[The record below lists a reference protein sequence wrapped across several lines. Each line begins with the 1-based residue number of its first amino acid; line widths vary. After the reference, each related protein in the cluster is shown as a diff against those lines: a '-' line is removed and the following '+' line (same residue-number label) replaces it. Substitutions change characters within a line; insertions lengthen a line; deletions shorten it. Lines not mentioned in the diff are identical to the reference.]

1 MTNSGGEQHARA
13 AMIAEIERLGFKWH
27 EEAQYDLTQL
37 SRDRRVQVRESKNV
51 APKDNVAQYAAQM
64 DEVVFPPI
72 LVTADGY
79 TVDGNTRYEA
89 RMLRKDKFSP
99 AIILDLNYVG
109 NTEKVKA
116 EIRALAAT
124 LNQKGAQRLNA
135 AEVRALVRDFA
146 LLNWKPEQIARAV
159 GATGQTVAQVK
170 RELAA
175 EEKLTRVG
183 LKTDDIKGASLRALG
198 AEKVV
203 SLNDVPFKEL
213 ASLAADAGFNAA
225 EISDTA
231 KQMRSLAADDKAIEH
246 VKGLRKEMGAR
257 IREHALTGAG
267 RPPVSRQLRQHLGF
281 INKFETSVSN
291 LLESS
296 PQNQQQTIEALEKA
310 MKVLGDLLTK
320 QREVA
325 AATDTTTAQAAE

>member
-1 MTNSGGEQHARA
+1 MPNTTQPTDA
-13 AMIAEIERLGFKWH
+13 AIIAEIERLGFKWH

-51 APKDNVAQYAAQM
+51 APKDNVAQYASQM
-64 DEVVFPPI
+64 DEVVFPAI
-72 LVTADGY
+72 LVTQDGY

-89 RMLRKDKFSP
+89 RMLRKDKFCP
-99 AIILDLNYVG
+99 AIVLEVNYVG
-109 NTEKVKA
+109 ASEKVKA

-135 AEVRALVRDFA
+135 SEVRALVRDFA
-146 LLNWKPEQIARAV
+146 MLNWKPEQIARAV
-159 GATGQTVAQVK
+159 GATSQTVTQVK

-175 EEKLTRVG
+175 EEKLVRVG

-203 SLNDVPFKEL
+203 GLNDVPFKEL
-213 ASLAADAGFNAA
+213 SSLAADAGFNAA
-225 EISDTA
+225 EISETA
-231 KQMRSLAADDKAIEH
+231 KQMRTLAADDKAIEYVH
-246 VKGLRKEMGAR
+246 GLRKEMDAR

-281 INKFETSVSN
+281 INKFEANIGN

-296 PQNQQQTIEALEKA
+296 PQNQQASIEALEKA
-310 MKVLGDLLTK
+310 VKLLGDLLAK